1 MTLTLA
7 QANLVIA
14 SAIDKATELDIRIS
28 VSVCDAGGRL
38 LAFGRMDG
46 GHWGAGYGSQGKAVA
61 SAGFAKPS
69 GLLAERAASPIM
81 SGIAQAEGGHIFY
94 AKGAVP
100 IFSDGIL
107 VGACGVGGGTG
118 EQDEECAGAGV
129 AALDGLL
136 SLRN

>member
-1 MTLTLA
+1 MW
-7 QANLVIA
+7 N
-14 SAIDKATELDIRIS
+14 
-28 VSVCDAGGRL
+28 AGNPSFVR
-38 LAFGRMDG
+38 RNR
-46 GHWGAGYGSQGKAVA
+46 
-61 SAGFAKPS
+61 AKPS

-100 IFSDGIL
+100 IFSNGIL

-129 AALDGLL
+129 AALGD
-136 SLRN
+136 